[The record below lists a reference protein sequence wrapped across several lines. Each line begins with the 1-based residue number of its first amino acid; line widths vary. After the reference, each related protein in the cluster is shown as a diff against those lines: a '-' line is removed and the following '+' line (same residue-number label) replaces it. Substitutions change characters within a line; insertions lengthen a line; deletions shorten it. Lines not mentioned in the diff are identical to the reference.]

1 MDKTLLM
8 NAASTAWQRLL
19 LLWMTCKEVTLDTGD
34 WPGLE
39 ELRAWLRTETPHSR
53 PAPETALRVRRKRPF
68 FGSDATAAHHSP
80 TFEPRYFCLPRGGA
94 ARLGLGRHNIACGMR
109 RITVPWMA

>member
-34 WPGLE
+34 GPGLE

-53 PAPETALRVRRKRPF
+53 PAPETALRVRRKRPSF
-68 FGSDATAAHHSP
+68 LVPSQTDTHRHTAAHGS
-80 TFEPRYFCLPRGGA
+80 CVSG
-94 ARLGLGRHNIACGMR
+94 
-109 RITVPWMA
+109 